1 MQVVIAPAVQFPLS
15 LSLLL
20 NLFSEPMHVC
30 TLAHVWTLQRLAIW
44 STFWLST
51 TFLFFSEPMQ
61 VVIAPAFQFPMDLCS
76 ASAIQPISFLF
87 VVSQNSSIQRKLQ
100 ISSPRFPLLLFTLSN
115 TQTHKL
121 HYRSTS
127 LSQDPLQS
135 SNAVNL
141 VKLHASLLV
150 VQDVHSTWPK
160 VRKGNPPG
168 STNITNILLST
179 TFLPNRRYKD
189 HRARLTV
196 KIGLQKSP
204 CSSIHLERYGTIALS
219 QKGNAC
225 IQVVFTQSP
234 VSLTTTPEYL
244 PVSGFNVPSLHLSQ
258 VSQTTATVQ
267 VT

>member
-1 MQVVIAPAVQFPLS
+1 MNLATSCNLVHALTFYNFSFPFGTYAS
-15 LSLLL
+15 R
-20 NLFSEPMHVC
+20 NRPCRPVPYGPM
-30 TLAHVWTLQRLAIW
+30 QRLCHPAHFFPCCCK
-44 STFWLST
+44 SK
-51 TFLFFSEPMQ
+51 LF
-61 VVIAPAFQFPMDLCS
+61 
-76 ASAIQPISFLF
+76 
-87 VVSQNSSIQRKLQ
+87 NSKRKLQ
-100 ISSPRFPLLLFTLSN
+100 ISNPRFPLLLFTLSN

-168 STNITNILLST
+168 STNIT
-179 TFLPNRRYKD
+179 
-189 HRARLTV
+189 
-196 KIGLQKSP
+196 
-204 CSSIHLERYGTIALS
+204 SIFFSDYVGYGTSLDHGQGHKQSRQTTLAIITTKTIELVS
-219 QKGNAC
+219 QSKLACRNLRAHPFIHPSTEVRYDCSKPKGNTC

-244 PVSGFNVPSLHLSQ
+244 PVLGFNVPSLHLSQ
-258 VSQTTATVQ
+258 VSQTTATIQ